1 MHTERINPS
10 HVTLDTSGTP
20 TGLDAAEAVRLLEE
34 AAEPDL
40 RKRID
45 RLSELLLGRAYIEGS
60 LGGGP
65 GLPEELRISLSAFD
79 CVTFIETV
87 LALAAARTIGEFID
101 AIRRIRYEGG
111 EIDWTRRNHYMV
123 DWARNN
129 EERGFIRNHTT
140 GIYARA
146 KNCKLNLIAG
156 LPEKTT
162 SFFYYSTQNLADIE
176 GLFETGDLILFVS
189 TKETLDVFHTGFL
202 IERKGRWI
210 LRHATRTAGAA
221 IDQELVE
228 FINQYSLA
236 GFVLLR
242 PLCQRSPQL

>member
-1 MHTERINPS
+1 MHTERINPTN
-10 HVTLDTSGTP
+10 VTINTSENRI
-20 TGLDAAEAVRLLEE
+20 GLDAAEAVRLLGES
-34 AAEPDL
+34 AGEPDL

-45 RLSELLLGRAYIEGS
+45 HLSELLLGRAYVEGS

-65 GLPEELRISLSAFD
+65 ELPEELRISLRAFD

-87 LALAAARTIGEFID
+87 LALAFARTIEEFID
-101 AIRRIRYEGG
+101 TVRGIRYEDG
-111 EIDWTRRNHYMV
+111 EVDWARRNHYMV

-129 EERGFIRNHTT
+129 EKRGFVSNLTEGPCAI
-140 GIYARA
+140 A
-146 KNCKLNLIAG
+146 KTCTLNLIAG

-162 SFFYYSTQNLADIE
+162 SFSYFLAQHIADIA

-202 IERKGRWI
+202 IERKERWF
-210 LRHATRTAGAA
+210 LRHATRTAGAV

-228 FINQYSLA
+228 FINQNTLA
-236 GFVLLR
+236 GFILLR
-242 PLCQRSPQL
+242 PLCRR

>member
-1 MHTERINPS
+1 MHTERINPTNLTIKPS
-10 HVTLDTSGTP
+10 ATLGR
-20 TGLDAAEAVRLLEE
+20 LDAAEAVRLLDET
-34 AAEPDL
+34 AGEPDL

-45 RLSELLLGRAYIEGS
+45 HLSELLLGRAYVEGS

-65 GLPEELRISLSAFD
+65 ELPEELRISLSAFD

-87 LALAAARTIGEFID
+87 LALAFARTIEEFID

-111 EIDWTRRNHYMV
+111 EIDWVRRNHYMV

-129 EERGFIRNHTT
+129 EERGFVSNLTAGPCAI
-140 GIYARA
+140 ART
-146 KNCKLNLIAG
+146 CTLNLIGG

-162 SFFYYSTQNLADIE
+162 SFSYFPAQHLADIAA
-176 GLFETGDLILFVS
+176 LFETGDLILFVS

-202 IERKGRWI
+202 IERKGSWF
-210 LRHATRTAGAA
+210 LRHATRRAGAV

-228 FINQYSLA
+228 FMNQNTLA

-242 PLCQRSPQL
+242 PLCRR